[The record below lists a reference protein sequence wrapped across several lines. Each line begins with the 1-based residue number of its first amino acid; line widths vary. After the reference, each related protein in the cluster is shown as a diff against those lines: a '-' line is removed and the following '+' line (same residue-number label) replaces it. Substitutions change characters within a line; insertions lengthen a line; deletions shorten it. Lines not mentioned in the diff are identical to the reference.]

1 MGAPGALGPGSP
13 LGVLKVAPAGWSG
26 WLVTTQRPSPLRTA
40 GVRRGGPG
48 TSGTEPSGSLVSQ
61 VRRVTAC
68 ALGAHRA
75 KEGRPPVKVTPSSA
89 RVAASA

>member
-1 MGAPGALGPGSP
+1 MGAAGRLGPGSP
-13 LGVLKVAPAGWSG
+13 LGVLEAASAGESG
-26 WLVTTQRPSPLRTA
+26 RLVTTQRPSPLRTA
-40 GVRRGGPG
+40 GVRRGGLG
-48 TSGTEPSGSLVSQ
+48 TSGTDPSGSPVSQ

-68 ALGAHRA
+68 AVGAHRA

>member
-1 MGAPGALGPGSP
+1 MGAPGWLVEGSP
-13 LGVLKVAPAGWSG
+13 PGTLEAASAGESG
-26 WLVTTQRPSPLRTA
+26 RLATTQRPSLERTA

-48 TSGTEPSGSLVSQ
+48 TSGTEPSGSPVSQ

-68 ALGAHRA
+68 AVGAHRA